1 MDERLNVKK
10 TISVASHKLFLL
22 WKVRPLLTDYA
33 ALQIYKAMI
42 LPVIEYGNV
51 FYAAAKKTSAHEA
64 TNHPKR
70 VSESSQPNAH

>member
-33 ALQIYKAMI
+33 ALQIYKATI
-42 LPVIEYGNV
+42 LPVIEYRECIICSSKKNLCSRS
-51 FYAAAKKTSAHEA
+51 YKPSKTS
-64 TNHPKR
+64 
-70 VSESSQPNAH
+70 V